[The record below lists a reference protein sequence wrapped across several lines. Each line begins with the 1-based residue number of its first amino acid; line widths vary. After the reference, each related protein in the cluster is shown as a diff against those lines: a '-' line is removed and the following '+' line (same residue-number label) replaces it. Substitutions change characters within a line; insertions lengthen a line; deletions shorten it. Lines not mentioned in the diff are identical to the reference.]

1 MCQITTES
9 DSIFLIP
16 NPKNEMEGG
25 VIREKKRNSYLD
37 EIWDFQAVV
46 EQSKI

>member
-25 VIREKKRNSYLD
+25 DKGKKEKQLS
-37 EIWDFQAVV
+37 
-46 EQSKI
+46 